1 MRQQRAE
8 TVFPGQREEGVDIGL
23 VQILGLAA
31 ARIAGEELEGVG
43 PDRQRI
49 PAHAEKAAGG
59 RQVAADVE
67 HEAGC

>member
-1 MRQQRAE
+1 MTRDELRRIAE
-8 TVFPGQREEGVDIGL
+8 NGVWKQNTSL

-67 HEAGC
+67 HEVGC